1 MTPDALWSRQSAG
14 ARPIIFVAVGAAL
27 IPTVLIPAL
36 RTRMYRTFGIVG
48 VGVIA
53 TAAVLAYTGW

>member
-1 MTPDALWSRQSAG
+1 LGLAG
-14 ARPIIFVAVGAAL
+14 LAVGIGL
-27 IPTVLIPAL
+27 VVLIPAL
-36 RTRMYRTFGIVG
+36 CTRMYRTFGVVG